1 MAGFLKLPPLRG
13 LAGLLLAG
21 VAAACNAPSMTATA
35 PLTGIRPEAATLSIL
50 DVAGPSSEQGQRFAA
65 ILAQEARSRGFV
77 IAEANAPVASSK
89 LRAYLDVFAGAN
101 GQPSISYVLQ
111 TSADGRNRAARVS
124 GIVPASSGAGWT
136 GFDDAAMR
144 RVAGQSLDALAR
156 QLSGQPGTS
165 GDMAQGGE
173 PESL

>member
-1 MAGFLKLPPLRG
+1 MAGFLNSAKARG
-13 LAGLLLAG
+13 AAGLMLAGLLAG
-21 VAAACNAPSMTATA
+21 CNAPSMTATA

-50 DVAGPSSEQGQRFAA
+50 DVAGPSAEQGQRFAA

-77 IAEANAPVASSK
+77 IAETNAPVASSK
-89 LRAYLDVFAGAN
+89 LRAYLDVFAGPN
-101 GQPSISYVLQ
+101 GQPTISYVLQ

-165 GDMAQGGE
+165 GDVAQGSE
-173 PESL
+173 PEAL

>member
-1 MAGFLKLPPLRG
+1 MAKIVRPSLLRG

-21 VAAACNAPSMTATA
+21 LVSACNAPSMTATA
-35 PLTGIRPEAATLSIL
+35 PLTGIRPDAATLSIL
-50 DVAGPSSEQGQRFAA
+50 DVSGPSSEQGQRFAA

-77 IAEANAPVASSK
+77 IAEVNAPVASSK
-89 LRAYLDVFAGAN
+89 LRAYLDIFAGPN
-101 GQPSISYVLQ
+101 GQPAISYVLQ

-124 GIVPASSGAGWT
+124 GLVPASSGAGWT

-156 QLSGQPGTS
+156 QLSGQPATG
-165 GDMAQGGE
+165 GDVAATPSE
-173 PESL
+173 EVS

>member
-1 MAGFLKLPPLRG
+1 MPRLRG

-21 VAAACNAPSMTATA
+21 FAAACNAPSMTATA
-35 PLTGIRPEAATLSIL
+35 SLTGIRPEAATLSIL

-89 LRAYLDVFAGAN
+89 LRAYLDVFAGPN
-101 GQPSISYVLQ
+101 GQPAISYVLQ

-124 GIVPASSGAGWT
+124 GVVPASSGAGWT

-156 QLSGQPGTS
+156 QLSGQPGT
-165 GDMAQGGE
+165 GGE
-173 PESL
+173 VAAAPSEETT